1 MAASVSYITPEMT
14 AAVGSE
20 LARSVSFPIT
30 DSDIRRWAIAVY
42 YPESAPRLFWDAE
55 YAAGTSHGGIV
66 APEDFNPFAW
76 LTWTEADAGVVTR
89 AAGGFVSAE
98 EVLGVEKAATQSLIN
113 GRTAVEYGVRM
124 RPGDVITSVTTLA
137 GYSEREG
144 RLGLMLFTTSEDTW
158 TNQRG
163 ETVKTSR
170 NTLIRY

>member
-1 MAASVSYITPEMT
+1 MPDSHITPQMLDLI
-14 AAVGSE
+14 GLE
-20 LARSVSFPIT
+20 LRSATSFPIT

-55 YAAGTSHGGIV
+55 YAAGTSYGGIV

-113 GRTAVEYGVRM
+113 GGTEVEYGVRM

-144 RLGLMLFTTSEDTW
+144 RLGLMLFTMSEDTW